1 MGRAAQPGHDDA
13 VSDAAAP
20 PPAGAP
26 PYAPPVGDPVPG
38 PPPTVALYGPPQGP
52 PVFATPGHRPPPS
65 GSAPG
70 AGLVAAPADRPSLSG
85 ELLTGLL
92 TTLGLVLL
100 GAPLGL
106 LWGAVAPRPDV
117 VLSMGSLDF
126 VDRETKDFIAADGLL
141 FLLGV
146 AAGVLAAVLAWR
158 LGRHRPLGTLLG
170 LVAGAGLASLVAWRT
185 GIRIDDREALLA
197 AARDPAGTRALDLPL
212 ALRSHA
218 ALLGWPAGGAL
229 TFALIALRRPQS
241 LPE

>member
-1 MGRAAQPGHDDA
+1 M
-13 VSDAAAP
+13 SDAGPTPSSAPQVYDPPPVDSAAGP
-20 PPAGAP
+20 GPASPASGAATPGSPAPAGA
-26 PYAPPVGDPVPG
+26 
-38 PPPTVALYGPPQGP
+38 
-52 PVFATPGHRPPPS
+52 
-65 GSAPG
+65 G
-70 AGLVAAPADRPSLSG
+70 AARSTLRA
-85 ELLTGLL
+85 ELRTGLW
-92 TTLGLVLL
+92 TLAVLVLC

-106 LWGAVAPRPDV
+106 LWAAVAPRADLV
-117 VLSMGSLDF
+117 QQGDSLGFADL
-126 VDRETKDFIAADGLL
+126 ETKDFIAADGLL